1 MNKILRIG
9 TRDSKL
15 ALVQTEIVA
24 GAIRKLNPGLQVE
37 LVTMKTTGDKILDR
51 TLDKVGGKGLF
62 VKELDEALLSGQA
75 DLTVHSY
82 KDMPMELNPLLPVV
96 ALSSREDPRDCL
108 VLPENGV
115 MGPGPIGSS
124 SLRRRHQL
132 PALFPGYETKP
143 VRGNVLTRLR
153 KLEEEGFSALVL
165 AVSGMKRLG
174 LENRISRVF
183 TPDEMIP
190 AASQGILAVQGR
202 AGEDYSFLAAFD
214 SAGSRVCS
222 AAERAFV
229 RALDGGCSTPTAAYA
244 ELEGGEV
251 ILRTFYVAPD
261 GRQIRRKAAAPIA
274 GAEALGIRLA
284 KETLLAAGTE
294 GRA

>member
-1 MNKILRIG
+1 
-9 TRDSKL
+9 
-15 ALVQTEIVA
+15 
-24 GAIRKLNPGLQVE
+24 
-37 LVTMKTTGDKILDR
+37 
-51 TLDKVGGKGLF
+51 
-62 VKELDEALLSGQA
+62 
-75 DLTVHSY
+75 
-82 KDMPMELNPLLPVV
+82 
-96 ALSSREDPRDCL
+96 
-108 VLPENGV
+108 
-115 MGPGPIGSS
+115 
-124 SLRRRHQL
+124 
-132 PALFPGYETKP
+132 
-143 VRGNVLTRLR
+143 
-153 KLEEEGFSALVL
+153 
-165 AVSGMKRLG
+165 MKRLG

-261 GRQIRRKAAAPIA
+261 GRQIKRKAAAPIA
-274 GAEALGIRLA
+274 DAESLGIRLA